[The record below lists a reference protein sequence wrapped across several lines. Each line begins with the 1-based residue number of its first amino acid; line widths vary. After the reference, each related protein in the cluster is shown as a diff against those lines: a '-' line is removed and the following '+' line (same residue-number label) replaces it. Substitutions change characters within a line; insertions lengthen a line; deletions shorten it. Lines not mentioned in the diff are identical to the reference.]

1 MVTEEF
7 TGAKGVVGTEGT
19 KAPPQSHGSLR
30 VPGTI
35 VVIRGAGPLGLQT
48 ADPLVLIFLA
58 WKPSK

>member
-7 TGAKGVVGTEGT
+7 AGAKGLVGTEGT
-19 KAPPQSHGSLR
+19 KDPPKPWKLR
-30 VPGTI
+30 VPGTV
-35 VVIRGAGPLGLQT
+35 VVIRGVGPLGLQT